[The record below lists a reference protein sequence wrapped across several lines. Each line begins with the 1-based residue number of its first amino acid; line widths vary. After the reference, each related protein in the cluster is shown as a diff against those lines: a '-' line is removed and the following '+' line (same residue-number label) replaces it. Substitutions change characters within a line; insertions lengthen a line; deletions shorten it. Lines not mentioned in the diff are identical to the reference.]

1 MKAAAEVVFPIIEG
15 GGVSSSESPAHLK
28 QSAARY
34 SFSKSF
40 KGLAQPV
47 FYTVAFFVVLVSFS
61 GHGNAEEIVFRF
73 TEDQAG
79 EACKAWHKGNETD
92 PFSVI
97 RSEDDNYAL
106 VCLEQGRWTL
116 LKKGVHDGDK
126 QQWDPVERAYL
137 DSTEA
142 Q

>member
-1 MKAAAEVVFPIIEG
+1 MKAAAKDRFPIIE
-15 GGVSSSESPAHLK
+15 GVSSSESPAHLK
-28 QSAARY
+28 QVAARY
-34 SFSKSF
+34 SLSKSLF

-47 FYTVAFFVVLVSFS
+47 FYTVAFFVILASFPCS
-61 GHGNAEEIVFRF
+61 GIAAEEIVFRF
-73 TEDQAG
+73 TEVQAG
-79 EACKAWHKGNETD
+79 DACKAWIKEKKAD

-116 LKKGVHDGDK
+116 LKKGVRDGDK

-137 DSTEA
+137 GREA